1 MDSFNWDLSDGAT
14 KLKKIM
20 IIAGEAS
27 GDLHGARLARALRQK
42 DADLF
47 LFGIGGESLKAAGVR
62 ILVDAASLAVVGIT
76 EVVFKLASL
85 RQGMR
90 TAKQALH
97 RLKPDLLILIDFP
110 DFNLH
115 LAAAAKKENIPILY
129 YISPQIWA
137 WRTRRVRKIGALV
150 NHVAV
155 ILPFEEQ
162 FYRDHHVPVTFVG
175 HPLLDAALPPAPAFR
190 SMDPP
195 EVFSIGLLPGSRDRE
210 VDSLLPVM
218 LEAADELARRGR
230 PVRFVISKAPTVAD
244 AAYRDII
251 ARQALQA
258 PCDLQTGPVSEIFT
272 TCDLVVAASGTVTL
286 EAAIAGVPMVIIYK
300 VSNLSYLLARLLVKV
315 NHIGLVNLISDEPV
329 VTELVQD
336 HATAGNIAAEV
347 DRLIS
352 NPAGLERMRARL
364 RGIRKKLG
372 GPGASDRVAHIALKL
387 IAKRERGQYAPF

>member
-1 MDSFNWDLSDGAT
+1 VDNFNWDPSDGAT

-27 GDLHGARLARALRQK
+27 GDLHGARLAKALHQK

-47 LFGIGGESLKAAGVR
+47 LFGIGGESLKDAGVR

-76 EVVFKLASL
+76 EVVFKLANL

-90 TAKQALH
+90 TAKEALH
-97 RLKPDLLILIDFP
+97 QLKPDLLILIDFP

-115 LAAAAKKENIPILY
+115 VAAAAKKEKIPILY

-137 WRTRRVRKIGALV
+137 WRTSRVRKIGALV

-162 FYRDHHVPVTFVG
+162 FYRAHQVPVTFVG
-175 HPLLDAALPPAPAFR
+175 HPLLDATTPSATISQSTDQPDV
-190 SMDPP
+190 MT
-195 EVFSIGLLPGSRDRE
+195 IGLLPGSRDRE
-210 VDSLLPVM
+210 VESLLPVM
-218 LEAADELARRGR
+218 LKAADELSQRDR
-230 PVRFVISKAPTVAD
+230 PVRFVISRATTVAAPT
-244 AAYRDII
+244 YREII
-251 ARQALQA
+251 NRQAPHL
-258 PCDLQTGPVSEIFT
+258 PCDLYPGPVTSIFAAS
-272 TCDLVVAASGTVTL
+272 DLVVAASGTVTL

-300 VSNLSYLLARLLVKV
+300 VSALSYWLARLLVKV

-336 HATAGNIAAEV
+336 DATAGNIVAEV
-347 DRLIS
+347 DKLIS
-352 NPAGLERMRARL
+352 DPAGLERMRSKLLA
-364 RGIRKKLG
+364 IRDKLG
-372 GPGASDRVAHIALKL
+372 GPGASDRVARIALDL
-387 IAKRERGQYAPF
+387 IKSV

>member
-1 MDSFNWDLSDGAT
+1 MDSFYWDPNGGAT

-27 GDLHGARLARALRQK
+27 GDLHGARLAKALRQK
-42 DADLF
+42 NADLF

-90 TAKQALH
+90 TAKEALH
-97 RLKPDLLILIDFP
+97 HLKPDLLILIDFP

-115 LAAAAKKENIPILY
+115 VAAAAKKENIPILY

-137 WRTRRVRKIGALV
+137 WRTSRVRKIGALV
-150 NHVAV
+150 DHVAV

-162 FYRDHHVPVTFVG
+162 FYRAHHVPVTFVG
-175 HPLLDAALPPAPAFR
+175 HPLLDAALPPVPASR
-190 SMDPP
+190 SLDRP
-195 EVFSIGLLPGSRDRE
+195 EVIRIGLLPGSRDRE
-210 VDSLLPVM
+210 VESLLPVM
-218 LEAADELARRGR
+218 LKAAEELVRRGR
-230 PVRFVISKAPTVAD
+230 SLRFVISKAPTVAD
-244 AAYRDII
+244 AAYQEII
-251 ARQALQA
+251 VRQNPQA
-258 PCDLQTGPVSEIFT
+258 TFDLHAGPVSEVFAD
-272 TCDLVVAASGTVTL
+272 CNLVVAASGTVTL

-300 VSNLSYLLARLLVKV
+300 VSTLSYLLARLLVKV

-329 VTELVQD
+329 VTELVQGD
-336 HATAGNIAAEV
+336 ATAANIAAEV
-347 DRLIS
+347 DRLITD
-352 NPAGLERMRARL
+352 PAELERMRAKL

-372 GPGASDRVAHIALKL
+372 GSGASGRVAEIALKL
-387 IAKRERGQYAPF
+387 IAKRDS

>member
-1 MDSFNWDLSDGAT
+1 VENFNWDPSDGAT

-27 GDLHGARLARALRQK
+27 GDLHGARLAEALLQK
-42 DADLF
+42 EADLF

-76 EVVFKLASL
+76 EVVFKLAHL

-97 RLKPDLLILIDFP
+97 HLQPDLLILIDFP

-115 LAAAAKKENIPILY
+115 VAAAAKKENIPILY

-137 WRTRRVRKIGALV
+137 WRTGRVQKIGALV
-150 NHVAV
+150 SHVAV

-175 HPLLDAALPPAPAFR
+175 HPLLDAALPPAPASR
-190 SMDPP
+190 SMDRP
-195 EVFSIGLLPGSRDRE
+195 EEFSIGLLPGSRDRE
-210 VDSLLPVM
+210 VESLLPVM
-218 LEAADELARRGR
+218 LKAADELARRGR
-230 PVRFVISKAPTVAD
+230 PVRFVISKVPTVAD
-244 AAYRDII
+244 AAYREII
-251 ARQALQA
+251 ARHTAQASCKLYS
-258 PCDLQTGPVSEIFT
+258 GPVSDIFAA
-272 TCDLVVAASGTVTL
+272 CDLVVAASGTVTL

-300 VSNLSYLLARLLVKV
+300 VSAFSYLLARLLVKV

-336 HATAGNIAAEV
+336 DANAGNIAAEV
-347 DRLIS
+347 DKLIS
-352 NPAGLERMRARL
+352 NPAGLELMRAKL
-364 RGIRKKLG
+364 RGIRDKLG
-372 GPGASDRVAHIALKL
+372 GPGASDRVADIALDL
-387 IAKRERGQYAPF
+387 IKRD

>member
-1 MDSFNWDLSDGAT
+1 MDNFNWDPSDGAT

-27 GDLHGARLARALRQK
+27 GDLHGARLAEALLQK
-42 DADLF
+42 EADLF

-76 EVVFKLASL
+76 EVVFKLAHL

-97 RLKPDLLILIDFP
+97 HLQPDLLILIDFP

-115 LAAAAKKENIPILY
+115 VAAAAKKENIPILY

-137 WRTRRVRKIGALV
+137 WRTSRVQKIGALV

-175 HPLLDAALPPAPAFR
+175 HPLLDAALPPAPASR
-190 SMDPP
+190 SMDRP
-195 EVFSIGLLPGSRDRE
+195 EEFSIGLLPGSRDRE
-210 VDSLLPVM
+210 VESLLPAM
-218 LEAADELARRGR
+218 LKAADELARRGR
-230 PVRFVISKAPTVAD
+230 PVRFVISKVPTVAD
-244 AAYRDII
+244 AAYREII
-251 ARQALQA
+251 ARHTAQASCKLYS
-258 PCDLQTGPVSEIFT
+258 GPVSEIFAA
-272 TCDLVVAASGTVTL
+272 CDLVVAASGTVTL

-300 VSNLSYLLARLLVKV
+300 VSALSYLLARLLVKV

-336 HATAGNIAAEV
+336 DANAGNIAAEV
-347 DRLIS
+347 DKLIS
-352 NPAGLERMRARL
+352 NPAGLEHMRVKL
-364 RGIRKKLG
+364 RGIRDKLG
-372 GPGASDRVAHIALKL
+372 GPGASDRVADIALGL
-387 IAKRERGQYAPF
+387 IKRD